1 MTSAPNDPPGNKF
14 AKKRIEASILRHETS
29 LDLSG
34 LGITRLPDS
43 LREPRQLK
51 QLDLSRNNLTWLPD
65 WISNLPQL
73 QHLYVNGNDL
83 RDLPDTI
90 GALADLETI
99 DLSSNHLIGLPNSIG
114 QLSQLERLNLSRND
128 ILKLPNSVG
137 DLRSLQLLSVS
148 HNHLTALPE
157 SLCKLTELQ
166 LLILAHN
173 KLITLPEAIGALSRL
188 RKLDCESNDLAYLP
202 DTLLEIQSL
211 AELYLHANPKLGLA
225 EEIQGAR
232 SNVVASRRARP
243 ARPLD
248 ILTFYFE
255 TRRASKPLN
264 EVKLLLVGRG
274 GSGKSSIRDRLLTN
288 TFYSQ
293 KRETPGIQIDRW
305 PLSAKS
311 ETIRVHVWDFAGQ
324 EITHATH
331 QFFLTERSVYLLV
344 LDARA
349 DTQDRDAEYW
359 LRLIS
364 AFGKDSPVIV
374 ALNKW
379 DEKPFDLD
387 RFALKEK
394 YPAIRAFVPTDCK
407 SGRGIKGLEEQIEI
421 AIASLDGVREPF
433 PAVWAELKDC
443 FSDMKANYLTFDA
456 YRRECARHGE
466 KEPERQAQLARILHR
481 LGVILH
487 YGDDPRLRDTTV
499 LNPQWVTESIYALLR
514 VKNQPGSD
522 GTLTLAEACT
532 ALPKE
537 SRKMVAYLIDL
548 MRRFELCFPV
558 DEASFSWLVPE
569 LLPRFQPE
577 LGREWLQFEA
587 LRLRYEYKALPEGL
601 VPRFITRTY
610 PLSTGQMR
618 WRNGVVLEMEGAKA
632 LIRADPGAARVNV
645 TICGDR
651 DGSQRLAKLIRN
663 HFAHIHA
670 DVRGLN
676 PRELVEVDGHPG
688 VFKSV
693 ATLMIDEQ
701 ARSITTVETQSGTVP
716 INHTKEL
723 NRISA
728 PAARDSLQP
737 RLRVFLSYA
746 HGDAKLRDVLA
757 GNLAL
762 LEADGL
768 IDWWFDGRV
777 LPSTTW
783 DAEIRRELDQADI
796 VVCLVSTAY
805 LESKY
810 IQTVEMPRAVE
821 RRALGDTEIVSV
833 LLEDCA
839 WKDRPF
845 TKFQIVKPGGKAV
858 RRWARHRDAFNDV
871 EMTLRKL
878 IAEILAARSKLAE
891 PAKHF

>member
-1 MTSAPNDPPGNKF
+1 MPSETNDVPGNSF
-14 AKKRIEASILRHETS
+14 AKKRIELSILRKERF

-43 LREPRQLK
+43 LREPHQLER
-51 QLDLSRNNLTWLPD
+51 LDLRGNSLTRLPD
-65 WISNLPQL
+65 WIGNLAQL
-73 QHLYVNGNDL
+73 QHLYVGGNEL

-90 GALADLETI
+90 GGLASLKLLDISFNNVTE
-99 DLSSNHLIGLPNSIG
+99 LPNSVG
-114 QLSQLERLNLSRND
+114 QLSCLERLDISRND
-128 ILKLPNSVG
+128 ILRLPNSMG
-137 DLRSLQLLSVS
+137 NLEKLQLLSAS

-157 SLCKLTELQ
+157 SFCKLVELQ
-166 LLILAHN
+166 SLSLDHN
-173 KLITLPEAIGALSRL
+173 RLTTLPEAIGCLSQLRRL
-188 RKLDCESNDLAYLP
+188 ECESNDLAYLP
-202 DTLLEIQSL
+202 DTLLEMPKL
-211 AELYLHANPKLGLA
+211 AELYLHANPRLGLA

-232 SNVVASRRARP
+232 SDAVASRRARP

-274 GSGKSSIRDRLLTN
+274 GSGKSSIRDRLLIN
-288 TFYSQ
+288 KFHPQ
-293 KRETPGIQIDRW
+293 KKETPGIQIDRW
-305 PLSAKS
+305 PLDAND
-311 ETIRVHVWDFAGQ
+311 ETVRVHVWDFAGQ

-364 AFGKDSPVIV
+364 AFGKDSPVIL

-379 DEKPFDLD
+379 NEKPFDLD
-387 RFALKEK
+387 RFALQEK

-407 SGRGIKGLEEQIEI
+407 SNLGIKALQKQIEM
-421 AIASLDGVREPF
+421 AVTSLDGVKEPF

-456 YRRECARHGE
+456 YRRECSRHGE
-466 KEPERQAQLARILHR
+466 KDCDRQAQLARILHR

-499 LNPQWVTESIYALLR
+499 LNPQWVTESIYTLLR
-514 VKNQPGSD
+514 AKNQPGSD

-537 SRKMVAYLIDL
+537 SRKMVAYLLDL

-558 DEASFSWLVPE
+558 DEASASWLVPE

-577 LGREWLQFEA
+577 LGREWVKFDA

-610 PLSTGQMR
+610 PLSTGQVR
-618 WRNGVVLEMEGAKA
+618 WRNGVVLEMEGARA

-645 TICGDR
+645 TICGDQ

-663 HFAHIHA
+663 HFSHIHA

-701 ARSITTVETQSGTVP
+701 ARSMTTVETQAGTVP

-728 PAARDSLQP
+728 PAARDSRQR
-737 RLRVFLSYA
+737 RLRVFLSYS
-746 HGDAKLRDVLA
+746 HSDAKLRDVFA

-768 IDWWFDGRV
+768 IEWWFDGRV
-777 LPSTTW
+777 LPSATW
-783 DAEIRRELDQADI
+783 DSEIRRELDQADI
-796 VVCLVSTAY
+796 VICLLSTTY

-810 IQTVEMPRAVE
+810 IQAVEMPRAME
-821 RRALGDTEIVSV
+821 RRALGEAEIVSV

-839 WKDRPF
+839 WQDRPF
-845 TKFQIVKPGGKAV
+845 TKFQMTQPGGKAV

-878 IAEILAARSKLAE
+878 IAAILTTRSSL
-891 PAKHF
+891 PDRVKHF